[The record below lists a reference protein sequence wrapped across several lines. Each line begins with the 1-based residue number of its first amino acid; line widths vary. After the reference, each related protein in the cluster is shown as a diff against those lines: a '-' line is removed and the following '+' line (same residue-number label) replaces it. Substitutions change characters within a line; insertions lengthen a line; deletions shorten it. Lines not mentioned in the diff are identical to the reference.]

1 MAIEWRTVLMM
12 LPRRRFTA
20 AELQRAIPDPPST
33 SLKLAVAINM
43 LLPVLGFTWSFDG
56 PHRWALGV
64 LMLAI
69 GLLLSVA
76 MARAWQDP
84 GHRFARWTY
93 LTLPLTLGL
102 GVGLAAPSVEGVQRM
117 DVMAVALTAVIGS
130 LALWFAIVYRH
141 QFIERRLVELDERDR
156 REDMARQ
163 LAQAQIQPHFLYNSL
178 ASLQHWVQV
187 KDDRAAPMLDA
198 LTGFL
203 RATRPLFDQRALR
216 LGDEAQAVRA
226 YCSVMQLRLGPRL
239 AWQVDI
245 DEAAAAALLPP
256 GLLLTL
262 VENAIEHGATPS
274 LSDVQVHVQARREGD
289 RLVLEVRDT
298 GLGLAPEATDG
309 VGLGNARA
317 RLAQA
322 FGQQATLTLQR
333 PPEGGCV
340 ARIEC
345 PLTPEMP

>member
-1 MAIEWRTVLMM
+1 MAIEWRTVMMM

-20 AELQRAIPDPPST
+20 AELQRAIPDPPSL
-33 SLKLAVAINM
+33 SLKLAVALNL
-43 LLPVLGFTWSFDG
+43 LLPVAVFTWSFDG
-56 PHRWALGV
+56 PHRWALGAV
-64 LMLAI
+64 MLAI
-69 GLLLSVA
+69 GVLLSLA
-76 MARAWQDP
+76 MARAWGDP

-93 LTLPLTLGL
+93 FSLPLVLGL
-102 GVGLAAPSVEGVQRM
+102 GLGLVIRSIEGVQQM
-117 DVMAVALTAVIGS
+117 EVMAVALVAVIGS

-156 REDMARQ
+156 RVDMARQ

-203 RATRPLFDQRALR
+203 RATLPLFDQRALR

-274 LSDVQVHVQARREGD
+274 LSAVQLAVKAQRQGKH
-289 RLVLEVRDT
+289 LLLEVRDT
-298 GLGLAPEATDG
+298 GVGLAPDATDG

-322 FGQQATLTLQR
+322 FGHQATLTLQR
-333 PPEGGCV
+333 PAEGGCL

-345 PLTPEMP
+345 PLSPETP

>member
-1 MAIEWRTVLMM
+1 MAIDWRTVLMG
-12 LPRRRFTA
+12 LPRRRFTV
-20 AELQRAIPDPPST
+20 AELQRAIPEPPSL
-33 SLKLAVAINM
+33 SLKLAVALNM
-43 LLPVLGFTWSFDG
+43 LLPMVAFIWSFG
-56 PHRWALGV
+56 GMHRWALGAV
-64 LMLAI
+64 MLAV
-69 GLLLSVA
+69 GLLVSVA
-76 MARAWQDP
+76 MAQAWRNP

-93 LTLPLTLGL
+93 ILLPLVLGL
-102 GVGLAAPSVEGVQRM
+102 GLGLVARRVQGVQQTEA
-117 DVMAVALTAVIGS
+117 MAVVLVAVMGS

-156 REDMARQ
+156 RVDMARQ

-187 KDDRAAPMLDA
+187 KDDRAAPLLDA

-203 RATRPLFDQRALR
+203 RATLPLFDQRALR

-262 VENAIEHGATPS
+262 VENAIEHGATPC
-274 LSDVQVHVQARREGD
+274 LSDVQVHVQARRQGT
-289 RLVLEVRDT
+289 RLVLEVHDT
-298 GLGLAPEATDG
+298 GVGLAPDATDG
-309 VGLGNARA
+309 VGLRNARA
-317 RLAQA
+317 RLVQA
-322 FGQQATLTLQR
+322 FGGQASLTLQR
-333 PPEGGCV
+333 PPQGGCI

-345 PLTPEMP
+345 PLSSEMP